1 MNPINYATGLVVE
14 LGYAQ
19 QDGDKPRETAVRE
32 QLTWVAGELDKVDPE
47 RLSEGL
53 RKMLEQAKAETA
65 EALASKPKRASKTAE

>member
-19 QDGDKPRETAVRE
+19 QDGDKLREAAVRE
-32 QLTWVAGELDKVDPE
+32 QLAWVSGELEKVDPG

-53 RKMLEQAKAETA
+53 RAMLTEAKTA
-65 EALASKPKRASKTAE
+65 TADALATKAKRATKTAE